1 MKTTERMMWLLA
13 GFFLAATIVYVVWTI
28 LWDQERLAQDPNG
41 MQGGPIEW
49 AGTVPL
55 FLAAILAALIAFY
68 VRRTLRGMSGPLPSD
83 RTDAKI
89 DDDDPEQGF
98 FSPWSWWPLMLS
110 VSAGLVFI
118 GLAVGV
124 WITAIGAVGA
134 IISIVGLVF
143 EYYRGM
149 FAR

>member
-13 GFFLAATIVYVVWTI
+13 GFFLAATGVYTVWTI

-55 FLAAILAALIAFY
+55 FLSAILAALIAFY
-68 VRRTLRGMSGPLPSD
+68 VRRTVRGMGGPLPSD
-83 RTDAKI
+83 RVDARI

-118 GLAVGV
+118 GLAVGA
-124 WITAIGAVGA
+124 WIAAIGAVGA
-134 IISIVGLVF
+134 V
-143 EYYRGM
+143 
-149 FAR
+149 